1 MNPSYLFS
9 GTQAPLALLAGID
22 LEVWGVEIHSQLNSN
37 NAVQA
42 WVRPPSTLH
51 GGPPLPG
58 SPTRGPVSSS
68 GPKKSPHVNVLAG
81 GGEESRSKGGFAESP
96 VP

>member
-51 GGPPLPG
+51 GGPP
-58 SPTRGPVSSS
+58 
-68 GPKKSPHVNVLAG
+68 
-81 GGEESRSKGGFAESP
+81 FP
-96 VP
+96 VPLHGVPSAAVARRKAHV